1 MDKHIHSRTMGLW
14 GATGLGVAAIVGG
27 GILVLA
33 GVAFQT
39 TGSSAVLAFG
49 LNGLLALLT
58 AFSFAEMSAAF
69 PESGGTY
76 VFSKKV
82 LSIRAAFGVGW
93 IIWFASIL
101 AGVLYALGAG
111 FFISIAINSIY
122 HYFTGAH
129 IAWVNT
135 SSATAFIAIVASL
148 VYTRILFN
156 KQTSGGNWINTGKV
170 LVFLIL
176 IIGGGWYIAGESVM
190 EILDDFTPFFA
201 EGSFGLLQAMGYT
214 FIAYHG
220 FDLISAVGGEVKDPE
235 KNIPR
240 AMFISLIL
248 AIVIYVL
255 FMLVITVAATGPGE
269 SIVEASSTRPEE
281 IVLHVA
287 EIYMG
292 KYGYWLV
299 IVAGILSMLSALYA
313 NMLGASHIAFS
324 MARDRTLPRQLGQID
339 KGLGTPIKAIV
350 VTAALLVLTIIIV
363 PDIAVA
369 GAASSLIFLISFAIA
384 HWISILSRKRS
395 KPEDLPFKAPFF
407 PLIPVVGILSCVGIA
422 VFEGI
427 KVPLAGVITLVWLV
441 FGGILYYILFERRAR
456 VVDASAEGY
465 DPRLV
470 SLRGRS
476 PLVLVPIANP
486 SHAVP
491 MVAVASALAPPIT
504 GRVLLL
510 SVVRTPEEQWDPEKH
525 PEKLNNA
532 QRVLKES
539 LSASFGI
546 GLRPEALTTVAH
558 EPWDEIIRVSR
569 SYHCESLLLGL
580 TDLNEKSEEKIEHVM
595 NRVDSDVVVLRTTH
609 MWRLSEVKKI
619 LVPVRGS
626 GAQDELLAR
635 LLGSICRKTNAEVTF
650 LKILPE
656 DTTWQKT
663 DKSRKALF
671 QIAED
676 QVPHGQFKVVVVK
689 NNNVSEEIISHA
701 EQCDLMIVGLQRFGR
716 RRKEFGK
723 LPLYIA
729 QQTKCPLLMISR
741 GR

>member
-1 MDKHIHSRTMGLW
+1 MDKQVQNRTMGLW

-33 GVAFQT
+33 GVAFEA
-39 TGSSAVLAFG
+39 TGPSAVLAFG

-101 AGVLYALGAG
+101 AAVLYALGAG
-111 FFISIAINSIY
+111 FFISIGVNSLWEQ
-122 HYFTGAH
+122 FTGH
-129 IAWVNT
+129 QITWVNT
-135 SSATAFIAIVASL
+135 SSATTLIAIIASL

-156 KQTSGGNWINTGKV
+156 KQSSGGNWINFGKV
-170 LVFLIL
+170 AVFLIL
-176 IIGGGWYIAGESVM
+176 IIGGGWYIANESVM
-190 EILDDFTPFFA
+190 DIVDDFTPLFA

-235 KNIPR
+235 RNIPR
-240 AMFISLIL
+240 AMFISLIV
-248 AIVIYVL
+248 AIVIYIL
-255 FMLVITVAATGPGE
+255 FMLIITVAATGPGE

-281 IVLHVA
+281 IVLHAA

-292 KYGYWLV
+292 TYGYWLV
-299 IVAGILSMLSALYA
+299 IIAGILSMLSALYA
-313 NMLGASHIAFS
+313 NLLGATHIAYS
-324 MARDRTLPRQLGQID
+324 MARDRTLPSELGQID
-339 KGLGTPIKAIV
+339 KGLGTPLKALIVTAIV
-350 VTAALLVLTIIIV
+350 LVLSIIIV

-369 GAASSLIFLISFAIA
+369 GAASSLIFLISFALA

-407 PLIPVVGILSCVGIA
+407 PVIPVVGIVACMGIA
-422 VFEGI
+422 IFEGI
-427 KVPLAGVITLVWLV
+427 KVPLAGLLTLVWL
-441 FGGILYYILFERRAR
+441 GIGVVLYYILFGRRAR

-465 DPRLV
+465 DPKLV
-470 SLRGRS
+470 SLRGKS
-476 PLVLVPIANP
+476 PLVLVPIVNP

-491 MVAVASALAPPIT
+491 MVAVANALAPPIT
-504 GRVLLL
+504 GKVLLL
-510 SVVRTPEEQWDPEKH
+510 SVVRTPEEEWDPEKH

-546 GLRPEALTTVAH
+546 GLKPEALTTVAH
-558 EPWDEIIRVSR
+558 EPWDEIVRVSR
-569 SYHCESLLLGL
+569 LHRCESMLLGL
-580 TDLNEKSEEKIEHVM
+580 TNLNEKSEERIEHVM
-595 NRVDSDVVVLRTTH
+595 NRVDSDVVVLRTTDL
-609 MWRLSEVKKI
+609 WRLSEVKSI

-656 DTTWQKT
+656 DASWQQT
-663 DKSRKALF
+663 DKSRKLLF

-676 QVPHGQFKVVVVK
+676 QVPHGQFKVLIVK
-689 NNNVSEEIISHA
+689 SNNVSEEIITHA
-701 EQCDLMIVGLQRFGR
+701 DESDLLIVGLQRFGR
-716 RRKEFGK
+716 RHKEFGK

-729 QQTKCPLLMISR
+729 QQTKCPMLMISR

>member
-1 MDKHIHSRTMGLW
+1 MGLW

-33 GVAFQT
+33 GVAFEA
-39 TGSSAVLAFG
+39 TGPSAVLAFG

-101 AGVLYALGAG
+101 AAVLYALGAG
-111 FFISIAINSIY
+111 FFVSIAINSIWEY
-122 HYFTGAH
+122 YTGTQ

-135 SSATAFIAIVASL
+135 SSATTFIAIVASL
-148 VYTRILFN
+148 VYTRVLFN
-156 KQTSGGNWINTGKV
+156 KQSSGGNWINFGKV
-170 LVFLIL
+170 AVFLIL
-176 IIGGGWYIAGESVM
+176 IIGGGWYFASESVS
-190 EILDDFTPFFA
+190 EVVDDFTPFFE
-201 EGSFGLLQAMGYT
+201 EGSFGILQAMGYT

-240 AMFISLIL
+240 AMFISLIV

-255 FMLVITVAATGPGE
+255 FMLVITVAAVGPGE
-269 SIVEASSTRPEE
+269 SLVEAGADRPEE
-281 IVLHVA
+281 IVLYA
-287 EIYMG
+287 AQIYMG

-299 IVAGILSMLSALYA
+299 IIAGILSMLSALYA
-313 NMLGASHIAFS
+313 NLLGASHIAFS
-324 MARDRTLPRQLGQID
+324 MARDRTLPRQMGELD
-339 KGLGTPIKAIV
+339 KGLGTPIKAVIV
-350 VTAALLVLTIIIV
+350 TSVVLVLTIIIV

-369 GAASSLIFLISFAIA
+369 GAASSLIFLISFALA

-407 PLIPVVGILSCVGIA
+407 PAIPVVGIVACMGIA
-422 VFEGI
+422 IFEGI
-427 KVPLAGVITLVWLV
+427 KVPLAGVITLVWLLLGV
-441 FGGILYYILFERRAR
+441 VLYYILFGRRAR

-465 DPRLV
+465 DPKLV
-470 SLRGRS
+470 SLRGKS
-476 PLVLVPIANP
+476 PLVLVPIVNP

-504 GRVLLL
+504 GKVLLL
-510 SVVRTPEEQWDPEKH
+510 SVVRTPEEEWDPEKH

-546 GLRPEALTTVAH
+546 GLNPEALTTVAH
-558 EPWDEIIRVSR
+558 EPWEEIIRVSR
-569 SYHCESLLLGL
+569 LHRCESMLLGL
-580 TDLNEKSEEKIEHVM
+580 TNLNEKSEERIEYVM
-595 NRVDSDVVVLRTTH
+595 NRVDSDVVVLRTTD

-619 LVPVRGS
+619 LVPVRGA
-626 GAQDELLAR
+626 GFQDELLAR

-650 LKILPE
+650 LKIVPE
-656 DTTWQKT
+656 DATWQKT

-676 QVPHGQFKVVVVK
+676 QVPNGQFKVVVVK
-689 NNNVSEEIISHA
+689 SNNVSEEIISHA
-701 EQCDLMIVGLQRFGR
+701 EESDLMIVGLQRFGR

>member
-1 MDKHIHSRTMGLW
+1 MENQLHNRTMGLW
-14 GATGLGVAAIVGG
+14 AATGLGVAAIVGG

-33 GVAFQT
+33 GVAFEA
-39 TGSSAVLAFG
+39 TGPSAVLAFA

-101 AGVLYALGAG
+101 AAVLYALGAG
-111 FFISIAINSIY
+111 FFISIAINSIWEY
-122 HYFTGAH
+122 YTGTH
-129 IAWVNT
+129 IPWVNT
-135 SSATAFIAIVASL
+135 SSATTFIAIVASL
-148 VYTRILFN
+148 IYTRMLFN
-156 KQTSGGNWINTGKV
+156 RQTNGGNWINTGKV

-176 IIGGGWYIAGESVM
+176 IIGGGWYLANESVM
-190 EILDDFTPFFA
+190 DVVDDFTPFFT
-201 EGSFGLLQAMGYT
+201 EGSYGLLQAMGYT

-220 FDLISAVGGEVKDPE
+220 FDLISAVGGEVKNPE
-235 KNIPR
+235 RNIPR
-240 AMFISLIL
+240 AMFISLIV

-281 IVLHVA
+281 IVLHAA

-299 IVAGILSMLSALYA
+299 IIAGILSMLSALYA
-313 NMLGASHIAFS
+313 NLLGASHIAFS
-324 MARDRTLPRQLGQID
+324 MARDRTLPRELGHLD
-339 KGLGTPIKAIV
+339 KGLGTPIKAVI
-350 VTAALLVLTIIIV
+350 VTAAVLVITIIIV

-369 GAASSLIFLISFAIA
+369 GAASSLIFLISFALA

-407 PLIPVVGILSCVGIA
+407 PLIPVLGILSCVGIA
-422 VFEGI
+422 VFEGV
-427 KVPLAGVITLVWLV
+427 KVPVAGVITVVWLV
-441 FGGILYYILFERRAR
+441 LGGILYYILFGRRAR

-476 PLVLVPIANP
+476 PLVLVPIVNP

-491 MVAVASALAPPIT
+491 MVAVASALAAPIT

-510 SVVRTPEEQWDPEKH
+510 SVVRTPEDWDPEKH

-546 GLRPEALTTVAH
+546 GLKPEALTTVAH

-569 SYHCESLLLGL
+569 AYSCESLLLGL
-580 TDLNEKSEEKIEHVM
+580 TNLNEKSEVKIEYVM
-595 NRVDSDVVVLRTTH
+595 SHVDSDVVVLRTTD
-609 MWRLSEVKKI
+609 MWRLSEVKSI

-650 LKILPE
+650 LKVLPE
-656 DTTWQKT
+656 DANWQKT

-671 QIAED
+671 QVAED

-701 EQCDLMIVGLQRFGR
+701 EQSDLMIVGLQRYSR

-729 QQTKCPLLMISR
+729 QQTKCPMLMISR

>member
-1 MDKHIHSRTMGLW
+1 MGLW
-14 GATGLGVAAIVGG
+14 AATGLGVAAIVGG

-33 GVAFQT
+33 GVAFEA
-39 TGSSAVLAFG
+39 TGPSAVLAFA

-101 AGVLYALGAG
+101 AAVLYALGAG
-111 FFISIAINSIY
+111 FFISIAINSIWEY
-122 HYFTGAH
+122 YTGTH
-129 IAWVNT
+129 IPWVNT
-135 SSATAFIAIVASL
+135 SSATTFIAIVASL
-148 VYTRILFN
+148 IYTRMLFN
-156 KQTSGGNWINTGKV
+156 RQTNGGNWINTGKV

-176 IIGGGWYIAGESVM
+176 IIGGGWYLANESVM
-190 EILDDFTPFFA
+190 DVVDDFTPFFT
-201 EGSFGLLQAMGYT
+201 EGSYGLLQAMGYT

-220 FDLISAVGGEVKDPE
+220 FDLISAVGGEVKNPE
-235 KNIPR
+235 RNIPR
-240 AMFISLIL
+240 AMFISLIV

-281 IVLHVA
+281 IVLHAA

-299 IVAGILSMLSALYA
+299 IIAGILSMLSALYA
-313 NMLGASHIAFS
+313 NLLGASHIAFS
-324 MARDRTLPRQLGQID
+324 MARDRTLPRELGHLD
-339 KGLGTPIKAIV
+339 KGLGTPIKAVI
-350 VTAALLVLTIIIV
+350 VTAAVLVITIIIV

-369 GAASSLIFLISFAIA
+369 GAASSLIFLISFALA

-407 PLIPVVGILSCVGIA
+407 PLIPVLGILSCVGIA
-422 VFEGI
+422 VFEGV
-427 KVPLAGVITLVWLV
+427 KVPVAGVITVVWLV
-441 FGGILYYILFERRAR
+441 LGGILYYILFGRRAR

-476 PLVLVPIANP
+476 PLVLVPIVNP

-491 MVAVASALAPPIT
+491 MVAVASALAAPIT

-510 SVVRTPEEQWDPEKH
+510 SVVRTPEDWDPEKH

-546 GLRPEALTTVAH
+546 GLKPEALTTVAH

-569 SYHCESLLLGL
+569 AYSCESLLLGL
-580 TDLNEKSEEKIEHVM
+580 TNLNEKSEVKIEYVM
-595 NRVDSDVVVLRTTH
+595 SHVDSDVVVLRTTD
-609 MWRLSEVKKI
+609 MWRLSEVKSI

-650 LKILPE
+650 LKVLPE
-656 DTTWQKT
+656 DANWQKT

-671 QIAED
+671 QVAED

-701 EQCDLMIVGLQRFGR
+701 EQSDLMIVGLQRYSR

-729 QQTKCPLLMISR
+729 QQTKCPMLMISR

>member
-1 MDKHIHSRTMGLW
+1 MGLW

-33 GVAFQT
+33 GVAFEA
-39 TGSSAVLAFG
+39 TGPSAVLAFG

-101 AGVLYALGAG
+101 AAVLYALGAG
-111 FFISIAINSIY
+111 FFVSIAINSIWEY
-122 HYFTGAH
+122 YTGTQ

-135 SSATAFIAIVASL
+135 SSATTFIAIVASL
-148 VYTRILFN
+148 VYTRVLFN
-156 KQTSGGNWINTGKV
+156 KQSSGGNWINFGKV
-170 LVFLIL
+170 AVFLIL
-176 IIGGGWYIAGESVM
+176 IIGGGWYFASESVS
-190 EILDDFTPFFA
+190 EVVDDFTPFFE
-201 EGSFGLLQAMGYT
+201 EGSFGILQAMGYT

-240 AMFISLIL
+240 AMFISLIV

-255 FMLVITVAATGPGE
+255 FMLVITVAAVGPGE
-269 SIVEASSTRPEE
+269 SLVEAGADRPEE
-281 IVLHVA
+281 IVLYA
-287 EIYMG
+287 AQIYMG

-299 IVAGILSMLSALYA
+299 IIAGILSMLSALYA
-313 NMLGASHIAFS
+313 NLLGASHIAFS
-324 MARDRTLPRQLGQID
+324 MARDRTLPRQMGELD
-339 KGLGTPIKAIV
+339 KGLGTPIKAVIV
-350 VTAALLVLTIIIV
+350 TSVVLVLTIIIV

-369 GAASSLIFLISFAIA
+369 GAASSLIFLISFALA

-407 PLIPVVGILSCVGIA
+407 PAIPVVGIVACMGIA
-422 VFEGI
+422 IFEGI
-427 KVPLAGVITLVWLV
+427 KVPLAGVITLVWLLLGV
-441 FGGILYYILFERRAR
+441 VLYYILFGRRAR

-465 DPRLV
+465 DPKLV
-470 SLRGRS
+470 SLRGKS
-476 PLVLVPIANP
+476 PLVLVPIVNP

-504 GRVLLL
+504 GKVLLL
-510 SVVRTPEEQWDPEKH
+510 SVVRTPEEEWDPEKH

-546 GLRPEALTTVAH
+546 GLNPEALTTVAH
-558 EPWDEIIRVSR
+558 EPWEEIIRVSR
-569 SYHCESLLLGL
+569 LHRCESMLLGL
-580 TDLNEKSEEKIEHVM
+580 TNLNEKSEERIEYVM
-595 NRVDSDVVVLRTTH
+595 NRVDSDVVVLRTTD

-619 LVPVRGS
+619 LVPVRGA
-626 GAQDELLAR
+626 GVQDELLAR

-650 LKILPE
+650 LKIVPE
-656 DTTWQKT
+656 DATWQKT

-676 QVPHGQFKVVVVK
+676 QVPNGQFKVVVVK
-689 NNNVSEEIISHA
+689 SNNVSEEIISHA
-701 EQCDLMIVGLQRFGR
+701 EESDLMIVGLQRFGR

>member
-1 MDKHIHSRTMGLW
+1 MGLW
-14 GATGLGVAAIVGG
+14 AATGLGVAAIVGG

-33 GVAFQT
+33 GVAFEA
-39 TGSSAVLAFG
+39 TGPSAVLAFA

-101 AGVLYALGAG
+101 AAVLYALGAG
-111 FFISIAINSIY
+111 FFISIAINSIWEY
-122 HYFTGAH
+122 YTGTH
-129 IAWVNT
+129 IPWVNT
-135 SSATAFIAIVASL
+135 SSATTFIAIVASL
-148 VYTRILFN
+148 IYTRMLFN
-156 KQTSGGNWINTGKV
+156 RQTNGGNWINTGKV

-176 IIGGGWYIAGESVM
+176 IIGGGWYLANESVM
-190 EILDDFTPFFA
+190 DVVDDFTPFFA
-201 EGSFGLLQAMGYT
+201 EGSYGLLQAMGYT

-220 FDLISAVGGEVKDPE
+220 FDLISAVGGEVKNPE
-235 KNIPR
+235 RNIPR
-240 AMFISLIL
+240 AMFISLIV

-281 IVLHVA
+281 IVLHAA

-299 IVAGILSMLSALYA
+299 IIAGILSMLSALYA
-313 NMLGASHIAFS
+313 NLLGASHIAFS
-324 MARDRTLPRQLGQID
+324 MARDRTLPRELGHLD
-339 KGLGTPIKAIV
+339 KGLGTPIKAVI
-350 VTAALLVLTIIIV
+350 VTAAVLVITIIIV

-369 GAASSLIFLISFAIA
+369 GAASSLIFLISFALA

-407 PLIPVVGILSCVGIA
+407 PLIPVLGILSCVGIA
-422 VFEGI
+422 VFEGV
-427 KVPLAGVITLVWLV
+427 KVPVAGVITVVWLV
-441 FGGILYYILFERRAR
+441 LGGILYYILFGRRAR

-476 PLVLVPIANP
+476 PLVLVPIVNP

-491 MVAVASALAPPIT
+491 MVAVASALAAPIT

-510 SVVRTPEEQWDPEKH
+510 SVVRTPEDWDPEKH

-546 GLRPEALTTVAH
+546 GLKPEALTTVAH

-569 SYHCESLLLGL
+569 AYSCESLLLGL
-580 TDLNEKSEEKIEHVM
+580 TNLNEKSEVKIEYVM
-595 NRVDSDVVVLRTTH
+595 SHVDSDVVVLRTTD
-609 MWRLSEVKKI
+609 MWRLSEVKSI

-650 LKILPE
+650 LKVLPE
-656 DTTWQKT
+656 DANWQKT

-671 QIAED
+671 QVAED

-701 EQCDLMIVGLQRFGR
+701 EQSDLMIVGLQRYSR

-729 QQTKCPLLMISR
+729 QQTKCPMLMISR